1 LVLLV
6 LKPLVETY
14 MWPFEPK
21 TTGLPTT
28 PAQTGTWIMWAD
40 TPYAHLMI
48 NQNPIPA
55 GAGAAERK

>member
-14 MWPFEPK
+14 MWRFESK
-21 TTGLPTT
+21 TTGLPTI
-28 PAQTGTWIMWAD
+28 PSQTGTWIMWAD
-40 TPYAHLMI
+40 TPYARLMI

>member
-1 LVLLV
+1 
-6 LKPLVETY
+6 

-21 TTGLPTT
+21 TTGLPAT
-28 PAQTGTWIMWAD
+28 PSQTGTWIMWAH

-48 NQNPIPA
+48 NQNPIPG